1 MTRGRAS
8 GIAGIFLVLAAWMA
22 IGSSAFAEDR
32 VMEMTVS
39 AGGGAGEEVMIVV
52 WAETTE
58 GDFVK
63 TLHLFSRHK
72 EYFKDLL
79 AWRFKSRKKESES
92 DINAVSGATIKWG
105 KKRTVV
111 IPVEEDGVNLLDG
124 THVLRIE
131 SRVWKGKHY
140 RKFKIALPADYAG
153 GIHTDKG
160 YAKSVEIKIKNATK

>member
-1 MTRGRAS
+1 LK
-8 GIAGIFLVLAAWMA
+8 GIAGLFLVCAAWIA
-22 IGSSAFAEDR
+22 IASPTYAEDR
-32 VMEMTVS
+32 VLEMTVS
-39 AGGGAGEEVMIVV
+39 AGGGSGEEVMIVV

-63 TLHLFSRHK
+63 TLHMFSKHK
-72 EYFKDLL
+72 EYFNDML
-79 AWRFKSRKKESES
+79 AWRFKSRNKESES
-92 DINAVSGATIKWG
+92 YVDGVSGATIKWG

-124 THVLRIE
+124 NHLLRIE
-131 SRVWKGKHY
+131 SRVWEGKHY

-160 YAKSVEIKIKNATK
+160 YAKSVEIKIRNASE